1 MAKFPEPP
9 DVDALR
15 AIEPA
20 IRCVR
25 KGTPL
30 ARIYFAGG
38 PHPVAWNAFRRF
50 GPTDARFDH
59 HLPDKAGNGFMQQH
73 RAIFYAASAAATC
86 LAEVFQTDRVINKQ
100 RREPWLAVFAL
111 ARDVDLVD
119 LTGNFVTRMGA
130 STAIH
135 SGPRHRARQWAQA
148 LYDAYPHCAG
158 IAYCSSMNG
167 NAPAFALTDR
177 AEALDVLPLKP
188 EFNRALADAALT
200 DLVAAAAEDLGYGL
214 T

>member
-1 MAKFPEPP
+1 MAKFPAPP
-9 DVDALR
+9 DAEALR

-20 IRCVR
+20 IKCVR
-25 KGTPL
+25 KGTPF

-38 PHPVAWNAFRRF
+38 EHPVAWNAFRRF

-59 HLPDKAGNGFMQQH
+59 HLPGYDGNGYVQD
-73 RAIFYAASAAATC
+73 RSILYAASAATTC
-86 LAEVFQTDRVINKQ
+86 LAEVFQTNRVVNKR
-100 RREPWLAVFAL
+100 RREPWLAVFTL

-119 LTGNFVTRMGA
+119 LTGNFATRMGA

-135 SGPRHRARQWAQA
+135 SGARHRARLWAQR

-177 AEALDVLPLKP
+177 AETLGVLPLKP
-188 EFNRALADAALT
+188 AFNRALADAALT
-200 DLVAAAAEDLGYGL
+200 DLVAAAADDLGYGL